1 MLPNV
6 LKWFKK
12 MDKEKVLGLK
22 LVFYLLTFKIIW
34 MASLMESWK
43 LDLISRNQPS
53 TWELSNRHAGS
64 LIPQAPSQKWGFEQL
79 QPVGLLQSTSSPYV
93 VKSDNP
99 NTFCRKKNCAGT
111 ASQAFAEF

>member
-34 MASLMESWK
+34 TAALMESWK
-43 LDLISRNQPS
+43 LDLISRSQSS
-53 TWELSNRHAGS
+53 TWELANRHSGS
-64 LIPQAPSQKWGFEQL
+64 LIPQAPS
-79 QPVGLLQSTSSPYV
+79 
-93 VKSDNP
+93 
-99 NTFCRKKNCAGT
+99 
-111 ASQAFAEF
+111 